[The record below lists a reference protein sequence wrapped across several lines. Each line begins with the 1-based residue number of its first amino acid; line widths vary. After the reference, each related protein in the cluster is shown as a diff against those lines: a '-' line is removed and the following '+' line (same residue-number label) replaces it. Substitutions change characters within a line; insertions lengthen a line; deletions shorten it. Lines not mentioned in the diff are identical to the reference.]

1 MTHRLV
7 SALGLEPSRGCA
19 HPALSEKGCSGV
31 KEPLR
36 AWIRLV
42 LTLLGYYCAG
52 LLSAPKMLLSWP
64 ETRNGPEV
72 RCCLN
77 SNAGI
82 FFLSP
87 LLCFQPE
94 IPLMG
99 WY

>member
-1 MTHRLV
+1 M

-19 HPALSEKGCSGV
+19 HPALSEKGGSGV

-42 LTLLGYYCAG
+42 LTLLAYYCAG

-64 ETRNGPEV
+64 EIRNGPEG
-72 RCCLN
+72 
-77 SNAGI
+77 NAGI

-87 LLCFQPE
+87 LLCFQAD
-94 IPLMG
+94 IPLMD